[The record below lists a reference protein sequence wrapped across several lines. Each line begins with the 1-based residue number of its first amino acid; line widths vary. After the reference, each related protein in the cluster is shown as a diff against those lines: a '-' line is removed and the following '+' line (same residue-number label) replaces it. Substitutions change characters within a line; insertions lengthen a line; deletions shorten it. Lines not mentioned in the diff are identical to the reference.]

1 MVSFHNHR
9 SCRIGNRPVSDERA
23 HQERT
28 GEAKRRRGK
37 HTGTKMR
44 IGGLALH
51 ESASA
56 LFACA
61 TEELEQSRLQRE
73 ELCGSFEGNSS
84 DIQKTTE
91 RIMLFGKIWNSISV
105 HTGKELP

>member
-1 MVSFHNHR
+1 MSFYNHR

-44 IGGLALH
+44 NGGSVLH
-51 ESASA
+51 ESEFPSK
-56 LFACA
+56 
-61 TEELEQSRLQRE
+61 
-73 ELCGSFEGNSS
+73 GNSS
-84 DIQKTTE
+84 YMQQTTE
-91 RIMLFGKIWNSISV
+91 RIMLFGKISNSISV